1 MNDPYSEFPTRLVVR
16 RTNVVPF
23 GAQTLPRS
31 ALTIYAAAED
41 GVRLDV
47 LVHRSGLGETEA
59 VLALGL
65 LVAKGMLRL
74 EGV

>member
-1 MNDPYSEFPTRLVVR
+1 MNDPYSAFPTRLVVR

-23 GAQTLPRS
+23 GARTLPKT
-31 ALTIYAAAED
+31 ALVLYEAAAD

-65 LVAKGMLRL
+65 LVARGMLRL
-74 EGV
+74 EGL